1 MFSVAI
7 SIVHSWCPLISKM
20 VDCYTCAEQQQ
31 QSSFLAVVVVI
42 VVVIVVVVVVVVKCY
57 MAPSHCVSAAVNHY
71 RCPYCE
77 KTCPNPSSLRIHVH
91 YRHTEDR
98 PYKCPS
104 CNYWWEPLCAVN
116 VSLSFCYCDR
126 GLASAWMIF
135 VMDACYRLAY
145 CSSHYYNDNL
155 WMVNVAG
162 SIIIIT
168 RNAARLCSVQK
179 VILHTGSYNC
189 AMTSGHHHKV
199 PWTAALLL
207 PLPRKLCF
215 IWRFF
220 CLSDC
225 HSSVCL
231 LATSRKNYWSDLHE
245 NLQKMYLE
253 RTVSKKPKNQLNF
266 GSSPHPIRNRA
277 FFHNLA
283 YISGNTDRIVMKILS
298 DMSLDKEVSIT
309 F

>member
-104 CNYWWEPLCAVN
+104 CNYWWEPVCAVN
-116 VSLSFCYCDR
+116 VVVRPSLC
-126 GLASAWMIF
+126 
-135 VMDACYRLAY
+135 RL
-145 CSSHYYNDNL
+145 
-155 WMVNVAG
+155 
-162 SIIIIT
+162 
-168 RNAARLCSVQK
+168 SV
-179 VILHTGSYNC
+179 
-189 AMTSGHHHKV
+189 
-199 PWTAALLL
+199 
-207 PLPRKLCF
+207 
-215 IWRFF
+215 F
-220 CLSDC
+220 CLS
-225 HSSVCL
+225 VTFVRPTQ
-231 LATSRKNYWSDLHE
+231 AIE
-245 NLQKMYLE
+245 IF
-253 RTVSKKPKNQLNF
+253 RTF
-266 GSSPHPIRNRA
+266 SSPFGTLAICWHP
-277 FFHNLA
+277 
-283 YISGNTDRIVMKILS
+283 GKILRRS
-298 DMSLDKEVSIT
+298 SHGNPSVGGVKHNRGSRI
-309 F
+309 